1 MSSSPDIYLEG
12 PDSLSAVLTHL
23 QLAAEIYVSGEFC
36 GAWAV
41 DTSGSRRMPFH
52 LLSRG
57 EAWLHVEGDSP
68 RSLAAGDLVFFPR
81 DEKHIMAS
89 SQEVPAEQ
97 EINAGFDPEQA
108 PGAHLTCGFFEFN
121 NPAAWPLLDSLP
133 PVIVLDMSHM
143 SATPQVRTLID
154 LMIGELQT
162 AAPGFYAAINKL
174 AYLLFMQIIRQQI
187 TTGTVKEGLLAA
199 MFDPRLGRALTGI
212 HMYPEKHRT
221 LESLAAEAAMGRSSF
236 ASRFSALTATTPMQ
250 YLTSW
255 RMQQAIVLLQSSSMG
270 LAEISERCGYES
282 EPAFRKAFR
291 KTIGKPP
298 GAFRNNKQAFLKT

>member
-1 MSSSPDIYLEG
+1 MSSSPSIYLEG
-12 PDSLSAVLTHL
+12 ADSLSAVMTHL

-36 GAWAV
+36 GTWAV

-57 EAWLHVEGDSP
+57 EAWLHVEGCSA

-89 SQEVPAEQ
+89 SQAMPAEQ
-97 EINAGFDPEQA
+97 EINAGFDPEQ
-108 PGAHLTCGFFEFN
+108 PPSAHLTCGFFEFN
-121 NPAAWPLLDSLP
+121 NPASWPILDSLP
-133 PVIVLDMSHM
+133 SVIVLDMSHM
-143 SATPQVRTLID
+143 STTPQFRTLID
-154 LMIGELQT
+154 LMIGELQA

-174 AYLLFMQIIRQQI
+174 AHLLFIQIIRQQI
-187 TTGTVKEGLLAA
+187 TAGTVKEGLLAA
-199 MFDPRLGRALTGI
+199 MFDPRLGRALTAI
-212 HMYPEKHRT
+212 HMHPERHWT
-221 LESLAAEAAMGRSSF
+221 LENLANEAAMGRSSF
-236 ASRFSALTATTPMQ
+236 ASRFSELTATTPMQ

-255 RMQQAIVLLQSSSMG
+255 RMQQAIVLLQSDSMS

-298 GAFRNNKQAFLKT
+298 GAFRKQK